1 MYECEREEML
11 GSSVSMNISA
21 SFSVSVCEHC
31 VCVCVC
37 VCGWLPACHSSKNY
51 QVKIKKKFHLNRM
64 VGCAK
69 VHVCVCE
76 RMPRVHVTPLS
87 ELPLFDLENSV
98 GDSNPLRVNPRRVEH
113 G

>member
-1 MYECEREEML
+1 M
-11 GSSVSMNISA
+11 
-21 SFSVSVCEHC
+21 
-31 VCVCVC
+31 CVC
-37 VCGWLPACHSSKNY
+37 VCGWHSSKKY
-51 QVKIKKKFHLNRM
+51 QVKIKKNFHLNRM

-87 ELPLFDLENSV
+87 KSPIFDLENSV
-98 GDSNPLRVNPRRVEH
+98 GDSNPLRVNPQRVEH